1 MPQQQY
7 RALSNEEI
15 GQLVMQGC
23 LCEDWNMIE
32 VVENFLPDNI
42 WRATFSGYNRIGRF
56 DDEITLFGGVRMK
69 TGISNAHLH
78 NCSIGNNALISNVK
92 SYIANYRIGEGV
104 VIHNLNQLAVE
115 GKTSFGN
122 GIYIRVINESGGRE
136 IPIYDH
142 LSAHVAYILALYRH
156 RKKAVDVLEQFVS
169 DYVNFIS
176 DTVGE
181 ISAGVHIINCNSIS
195 NVRIGPNALLEGVA
209 RLVNG
214 SINSSAADPVFIG
227 QGVIMENFIVCSGSR
242 IADSTLVSNCFI
254 GQGCILEKQYSALDS
269 IFFANCQGFHGEACS
284 IFAGPYT
291 VSHHKSSLLIAGLF
305 SFMNAGSGSNQSNHL
320 YKLGPIHQG
329 VVERG
334 AKTTSD
340 SYILWPSR
348 IGAFT
353 LVMGRHYRHSDT
365 TNFPF
370 SYLIEEN
377 NESILVPGINLQS
390 IGTIRDS
397 QKWPKR
403 DLRKDT
409 NLLDLINFNLL
420 SPYTIQKMIKGRT
433 LLKELLE
440 ASGEEAPNYSFH
452 GMVIRNNSLKRG
464 ICIYEK
470 AIWKFLGNSIITRL
484 QKKKITTIEDVH
496 EVLRKDTLMGSGCP
510 WFDIAGLICP
520 ADAITNLMNSIE
532 NETIHSLEELN
543 AIIRSIHAN
552 YYTYEWSWTA
562 DVLEEFVGKPV
573 ADFLPTDIIEI
584 VTKWKKAVLDI
595 DNFLYDDARKEF
607 SMIKQTG
614 FGVDGDQVIR
624 QLDFESVRGEFETH
638 PEVSSIRDHMAK
650 KEALGNEIIRMM
662 EKIVVNNK
670 IIINN

>member
-15 GQLVMQGC
+15 GQLIMQGC

-56 DDEITLFGGVRMK
+56 DDEIILFGGVKMK

-254 GQGCILEKQYSALDS
+254 GQGCILEKQYSAIDS

-484 QKKKITTIEDVH
+484 QKKKITTIEDIH

-573 ADFLPTDIIEI
+573 EDFLPADIIEI